1 MSWNNRVVWSEG
13 MFLRPQHFQ
22 QHDRYLENLLDGR
35 CRSLVPLGWGFSE
48 LQLDSALLSQGK
60 LAIVSARGVLPDG
73 TPFNIPAD
81 DPAPAPLEI
90 DEGLRDGEIFLGLP
104 LRRAGVRD
112 TVDDGEAP
120 GGARYQSQVREVRDD
135 NAAFE
140 SRAPV
145 AVGSVALRL
154 LSARDGLAEYAA
166 IGVARVR
173 ERLADRKLLLDP
185 DYMPS
190 VLDVQ
195 AAEPLSAFRNELL
208 GLLHQRAEALA
219 GRVVASGAGGAAEFA
234 DFLLLQ
240 LVNRAEP
247 LIAHLARLSP
257 LHPEALYR
265 ELIGLAG
272 ELATFTDSGRR
283 ASEFPAYRHD
293 DLAASFAPVILA
305 LREALSAVID
315 SRATPIPIVEKAYG
329 VHVAMLADK
338 NLLENASFVLVVRA
352 EVPNETLRSHFPQQA
367 KVGSVEHI
375 RDLVNLQLPG
385 IALLSLPVA
394 PRQIPFHAGSTY
406 FELDR
411 GSEHWK
417 QLKNSG
423 GFAFHIAGQF
433 PGLNLAFW
441 AIRG

>member
-48 LQLDSALLSQGK
+48 LQLDGALLGQGK

-90 DEGLRDGEIFLGLP
+90 DDNLRNAEIYLALP

-112 TVDDGEAP
+112 TVDEGEAL
-120 GGARYQSQVREVRDD
+120 GGARYRSQVREVRDD

-145 AVGSVALRL
+145 AVGGLGLRL
-154 LSARDGLAEYAA
+154 LSAQDGLPEYAA
-166 IGVARVR
+166 IGIARVV
-173 ERLADRKLLLDP
+173 ERRADRSLLLDA
-185 DYMPS
+185 DYMPPA
-190 VLDVQ
+190 LDVQ
-195 AAEPLSAFRNELL
+195 AAAPLAAFRSELL

-219 GRVVASGAGGAAEFA
+219 GRVVASGAGGAAEIA

-247 LIAHLARLSP
+247 LVAHLARLSP

-265 ELIGLAG
+265 ELIALAG

-293 DLAASFAPVILA
+293 DLAGSFAPVMLA

-338 NLLENASFVLVVRA
+338 NLLDSASFVLVVRA
-352 EVPNETLRSHFPQQA
+352 DVPSESLRSHFPQQV